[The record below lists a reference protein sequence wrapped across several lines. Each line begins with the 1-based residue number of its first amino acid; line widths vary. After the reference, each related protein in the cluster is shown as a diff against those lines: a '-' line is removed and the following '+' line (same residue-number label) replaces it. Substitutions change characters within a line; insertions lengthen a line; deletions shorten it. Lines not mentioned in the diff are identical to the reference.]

1 MVERQLDDEFK
12 DNNNPFRLAIV
23 CAMWITGFDA
33 PGVST
38 IYLDK
43 PIKGHTLMQTIA
55 RANRVYDDEKALGLI
70 VDYGNVYKQLE
81 EAYSIYGEGNNNQS
95 DGSDG
100 LEKPIRDVK
109 NLVNEI
115 KNSILDVK
123 KLLSD
128 LNFDLGTL
136 IKHLQLIS

>member
-1 MVERQLDDEFK
+1 MVNRQLDEEFK
-12 DNNNPFRLAIV
+12 DNENPFRLVIV

-55 RANRVYDDEKALGLI
+55 RANRVYDDEKTLGLI

-81 EAYSIYGEGNNNQS
+81 QAYSIYGEGSNSQS
-95 DGSDG
+95 DGTDDI
-100 LEKPIRDVK
+100 EKPTRNIEQ
-109 NLVNEI
+109 LVFEI
-115 KNSILDVK
+115 KNSIETK
-123 KLLSD
+123 IT
-128 LNFDLGTL
+128 FRF
-136 IKHLQLIS
+136 II